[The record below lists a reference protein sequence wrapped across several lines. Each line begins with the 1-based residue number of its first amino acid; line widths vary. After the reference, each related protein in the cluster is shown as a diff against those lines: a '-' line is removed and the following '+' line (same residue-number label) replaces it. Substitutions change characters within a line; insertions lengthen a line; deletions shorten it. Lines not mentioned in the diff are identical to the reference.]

1 MEKNQTDLSQMS
13 FEEALRELETIV
25 RQLEEGK
32 INLEEAIASYEQGV
46 RLKSYCETKLRDART
61 RVDQIVLTTNGQ
73 LATQPFEKL
82 SEGT

>member
-32 INLEEAIASYEQGV
+32 INLEEAISSYEQGV

-61 RVDQIVLTTNGQ
+61 RVDQIILKTDGQ
-73 LATQPFEKL
+73 LTTQPFEKL
-82 SEGT
+82 QNGT